1 MTEQWLPPDPADRV
15 QPAAVTPTRRRKW
28 KVKTLLAVLGGLL
41 VIGIIGSIV
50 DPVKPAV
57 APTPAALAP
66 ATTVDTV
73 AVQSAAAASRLEESQ
88 FQADESRS
96 SAESAST
103 AAGLDTPTT
112 ADAVNIYP
120 TKSYSG
126 KGDDVVDI
134 GSFTK
139 TGILS
144 FKCLRCAANVVLNT
158 NGPEGLLVNTIG
170 GYSGTHFIN
179 LRDNSLTT
187 RLTINA
193 DGPWQ
198 VEISD
203 TTHVSLGSSGTGD
216 KAIFLPGP
224 GSKAKI
230 TNTGDANFV
239 VQSYGATSDL
249 LVNEIGGYSGTVP
262 IELPAFVQVESNG
275 SWSIAVS

>member
-1 MTEQWLPPDPADRV
+1 MSTPQWQPPDPAQRHPNQGEHV
-15 QPAAVTPTRRRKW
+15 NYAARQPDGSFGPFVPAPKKKRRW
-28 KVKTLLAVLGGLL
+28 KILL
-41 VIGIIGSIV
+41 VVIGAVVVIGALAQPSDKSGNSTI
-50 DPVKPAV
+50 PAV
-57 APTPAALAP
+57 NQPVASTSPAP
-66 ATTVDTV
+66 A
-73 AVQSAAAASRLEESQ
+73 
-88 FQADESRS
+88 
-96 SAESAST
+96 
-103 AAGLDTPTT
+103 LDTPTT
-112 ADAVNIYP
+112 AAAVDTYP

-126 KGDDVVDI
+126 TGDDVVDI

-170 GYSGTHFIN
+170 AYSGTHFIN

-187 RLTINA
+187 RLTINS

-203 TTHVSLGSSGTGD
+203 TTHVPLGSSGTGD

-239 VQSYGATSDL
+239 VQSYGASSEL